1 MFILS
6 YQFHFAPLLFACSI
20 LDSCNLNRG
29 EVINCSWFWL
39 LQTELNCKEFGFYYT
54 YNCLHDFITWGY
66 KVMFEWAHTDC
77 SEMQNICKISLF
89 NIWHMK
95 KFRAGGL
102 NTQGHQLVNIAFDH
116 GYMYACIR
124 LFIGCSSV
132 SGNLPDLYYLSVSLL
147 WPSCAFGCHSFLILV
162 IKLSCQGMWAVSM
175 WTFVWSSIFVRMR
188 CDERVAGVKFMSRL
202 HSSQ

>member
-102 NTQGHQLVNIAFDH
+102 NTQGHQLVNIAF
-116 GYMYACIR
+116 GLWSCITASLSAVLR
-124 LFIGCSSV
+124 SRNSS
-132 SGNLPDLYYLSVSLL
+132 
-147 WPSCAFGCHSFLILV
+147 
-162 IKLSCQGMWAVSM
+162 KL
-175 WTFVWSSIFVRMR
+175 
-188 CDERVAGVKFMSRL
+188 L
-202 HSSQ
+202 HSSGSCLCYESHYYWYIRFFTGAPVGYHIKLRDLQ